1 MFFIDDF
8 KEGDVVQGV
17 YLCKSKTSGKS
28 KNGNEY
34 ESVVL
39 IDKTGSIDAKIW
51 EPNSPGIKEFEP
63 NDYVMVKGHVNVYN
77 KAFQLK
83 IDTARKA
90 DPGEYVEADYVP
102 TSRFDTSVMMEELRS
117 IIKSVKNPYLNKL
130 LNSFFKEDK
139 EMVRRFMTASA
150 AKSVHHGF
158 VGGLLEHTLSVARL
172 CTKMCENYDF
182 LSYDILVTSAML
194 HDIGKTREISAFPLN
209 DYTDEGNM
217 IGHLVI
223 GYGMVK
229 ERIAAIDGFP
239 ASLAHQIEHCILSH
253 HGQLEFGSPKK
264 PATAEAYALA
274 AADNLDA
281 HLETLR
287 ELFETKNTNTWL
299 GYNKWLET
307 NVRRTEI

>member
-102 TSRFDTSVMMEELRS
+102 TSRFDTSVMMEELRG
-117 IIKSVKNPYLNKL
+117 IIKSVKNKASPIITL
-130 LNSFFKEDK
+130 L
-139 EMVRRFMTASA
+139 
-150 AKSVHHGF
+150 
-158 VGGLLEHTLSVARL
+158 GGADCVPRAVLRKCRTII
-172 CTKMCENYDF
+172 
-182 LSYDILVTSAML
+182 ILVK
-194 HDIGKTREISAFPLN
+194 D
-209 DYTDEGNM
+209 
-217 IGHLVI
+217 VI
-223 GYGMVK
+223 
-229 ERIAAIDGFP
+229 ITTIDG
-239 ASLAHQIEHCILSH
+239 AM
-253 HGQLEFGSPKK
+253 
-264 PATAEAYALA
+264 
-274 AADNLDA
+274 
-281 HLETLR
+281 
-287 ELFETKNTNTWL
+287 
-299 GYNKWLET
+299 
-307 NVRRTEI
+307 EITVITRSI

>member
-1 MFFIDDF
+1 
-8 KEGDVVQGV
+8 
-17 YLCKSKTSGKS
+17 
-28 KNGNEY
+28 
-34 ESVVL
+34 
-39 IDKTGSIDAKIW
+39 
-51 EPNSPGIKEFEP
+51 
-63 NDYVMVKGHVNVYN
+63 
-77 KAFQLK
+77 
-83 IDTARKA
+83 
-90 DPGEYVEADYVP
+90 
-102 TSRFDTSVMMEELRS
+102 
-117 IIKSVKNPYLNKL
+117 
-130 LNSFFKEDK
+130 
-139 EMVRRFMTASA
+139 
-150 AKSVHHGF
+150 
-158 VGGLLEHTLSVARL
+158 
-172 CTKMCENYDF
+172 
-182 LSYDILVTSAML
+182 ML